1 MPQLDGLR
9 ALAVSGVMFQHFFGN
24 YYLLPRLLEVGDLG
38 VRLFF
43 VLSGFLITGILLQ
56 CRDGL
61 DGANTVGGA
70 ALRFY
75 ARRALRILPVFY
87 VVLAV
92 ATLMD
97 LDPVRESLAWHM
109 AYLSNFYL
117 AKQGFWDGCVSHLWS
132 LAVEEQFYLIWPVVV
147 LMTPRQWLA
156 RVIGA
161 AIVVGILSPS
171 AALLAGANPIAATVL
186 PNSCLDTL
194 GMGALLALFAHDP
207 RYAGRR
213 RRLVMLGRNLGAPLF
228 LLMAALHAFGI
239 AQEVYLVGRDM
250 AVALLG
256 VWVIDNCARGGDSV
270 LDRALR
276 LPPLVYVGRIS
287 YGIYLVHLFIP
298 DALASLAHRF
308 GWQLPATALPRAA
321 LYTAVAIVL
330 ASLSW
335 HLFEKPLNDLK
346 RLFPYRRAAV
356 VGTAAA
362 VTEPVVADEPRA

>member
-256 VWVIDNCARGGDSV
+256 VWVIDTAPAGAIRSST
-270 LDRALR
+270 
-276 LPPLVYVGRIS
+276 GRCDCRRWCTS
-287 YGIYLVHLFIP
+287 AG
-298 DALASLAHRF
+298 S
-308 GWQLPATALPRAA
+308 ATASTSSTCSSLTPLPRWRTGSAG
-321 LYTAVAIVL
+321 
-330 ASLSW
+330 SCRR
-335 HLFEKPLNDLK
+335 
-346 RLFPYRRAAV
+346 RLCRGRRCTPPSRLCSPACH
-356 VGTAAA
+356 GTCS
-362 VTEPVVADEPRA
+362 RSR